1 MKQFVLTITFVL
13 VVISLFICSVF
24 ANKFKPSQQVKDG
37 KFGIVY
43 NTALTFDTR
52 AAGGASATRRTKR
65 GHCLLT
71 LRRYSW

>member
-43 NTALTFDTR
+43 KCAFSDTVELD
-52 AAGGASATRRTKR
+52 SD
-65 GHCLLT
+65 
-71 LRRYSW
+71 